1 MRRNGVSSADG
12 IKSPFRSSV
21 YGCSVDRY
29 SVYHYIAVM
38 APRKS
43 RRFPDLEDSLG
54 QQVRRANQ
62 ALSALWQDHMPE
74 LTRTQFSVLKVL
86 HENGPLD
93 QSALGAL
100 TAIDRSTLTPLL
112 DSLESRNLVE
122 KAIDRTNRRRRIITM
137 TAAGHSFLDEILPRW
152 SRLDEQFRSSFHPHD
167 FQNLMRMLRLLG
179 DLFPIA
185 PGDAQAQQR
194 RTDDRS

>member
-1 MRRNGVSSADG
+1 
-12 IKSPFRSSV
+12 
-21 YGCSVDRY
+21 
-29 SVYHYIAVM
+29 M
-38 APRKS
+38 ASRKS

-74 LTRTQFSVLKVL
+74 LTRTQFSVLKAL

-179 DLFPIA
+179 DLSPTA
-185 PGDAQAQQR
+185 PVMHSRNTCAPMTEVEPR
-194 RTDDRS
+194 RERTDHRTVTRRGIEDRGKPSR

>member
-1 MRRNGVSSADG
+1 LTDYPCTSILGVVAS
-12 IKSPFRSSV
+12 
-21 YGCSVDRY
+21 
-29 SVYHYIAVM
+29 
-38 APRKS
+38 RKS
-43 RRFPDLEDSLG
+43 RRFTALEDSLG

-74 LTRTQFSVLKVL
+74 LTRTQFSVLKAL
-86 HENGPLD
+86 HENGSLD
-93 QSALGAL
+93 QSTLGAF

-122 KAIDRTNRRRRIITM
+122 KAIDPTNRRRRVITI

-152 SRLDEQFRSSFHPHD
+152 SGLDEQFRSSFDPDD

-179 DLFPIA
+179 DLSPIA

-194 RTDDRS
+194 RTDDRSTEC